1 MEEIAAYVNKL
12 AAEGQYDPRVDQLP
26 YHTEPP
32 PTKVEGFSGL
42 ERLRRT
48 VEIFSDWSRRL
59 QTRFLES
66 EMQVPDEL
74 IGKN

>member
-12 AAEGQYDPRVDQLP
+12 AAEGQYDPGVDQLP
-26 YHTEPP
+26 YH
-32 PTKVEGFSGL
+32 
-42 ERLRRT
+42 
-48 VEIFSDWSRRL
+48 
-59 QTRFLES
+59 S